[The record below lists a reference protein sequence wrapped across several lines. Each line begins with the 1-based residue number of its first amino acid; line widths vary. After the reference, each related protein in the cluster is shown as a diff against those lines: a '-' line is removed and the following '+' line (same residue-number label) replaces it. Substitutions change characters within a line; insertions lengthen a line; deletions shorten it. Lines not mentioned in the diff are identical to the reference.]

1 MVCQVLRWLGVAELG
16 RAQLVCR
23 QWRDLIRG
31 AERCDD
37 HDHSSG
43 ADHVLKD
50 SIADDLWRA
59 AFLQTWPLPSLE
71 LAPTSELGSGNHTSE
86 EEDDD
91 DDDSKPSVRLADE
104 EEDDA
109 GGCAG
114 GTDNDALLGGCRW
127 MQIARERWIL
137 QKKNTTQPRAADEE
151 GAEEDAIADDATKRN
166 EKGFGDIVEQMRA
179 SVSELLED
187 PQQLTS
193 AHAHAALSALAA
205 TVLYRAI
212 KARYRI
218 EPAHGMDDGES
229 EYHAVEAVFYSL
241 TTGEPVYVFYTYRY
255 KALLIGH
262 TPGVF
267 GLLLLSGRWRPLRP
281 GVVVVRPID
290 VASGGALVVGLLVLT
305 PPPAAQQGQSR
316 GEVER
321 IDLIARRVF
330 HDRRAQALGQ
340 VAAVEFEKVLSFL
353 GLDLIPHVELLL
365 VGEHDLLH
373 ALVLVVPP
381 LHFDQQLL
389 VGRPEQL
396 IPRGQVGQL
405 LEQEGGLAP
414 PLLKRSLVLVDL
426 MDHFLNVDA
435 KLFELRKDLRRP
447 LERCGVLLASVFDLL
462 GRFLDA
468 LKPIVGQ
475 GERTRELL
483 RPLADAGQVN
493 ISGLGARSTL
503 EQVAELIA
511 VRGDG
516 KRNGGHG
523 VGFVQL
529 KRCLFCGVR
538 QAEID
543 SNLGGVSSSLESFES
558 GIYTL
563 HDRIYIPMQFLHLSN
578 FLHGLPLQLLYT
590 LAIHKIVEVGMLA
603 REKTLFETARLERIK
618 DRLQRFVH
626 LVASRFVRLQ
636 RSLHA
641 IDSQSQLAREL
652 TYNLGLLVKLHRYEL
667 QAPVGDLQPLRAL
680 PSLVDRLL
688 RLAKVGFRHGDHLC
702 GLAQELFQGL
712 CGVLPTSHDA
722 WRECRRR

>member
-255 KALLIGH
+255 KALETGTMWEYIQCREKRIAWGSKRRQLCK
-262 TPGVF
+262 GVKLLR
-267 GLLLLSGRWRPLRP
+267 GRRDPALLLG
-281 GVVVVRPID
+281 I
-290 VASGGALVVGLLVLT
+290 
-305 PPPAAQQGQSR
+305 
-316 GEVER
+316 
-321 IDLIARRVF
+321 
-330 HDRRAQALGQ
+330 
-340 VAAVEFEKVLSFL
+340 
-353 GLDLIPHVELLL
+353 
-365 VGEHDLLH
+365 
-373 ALVLVVPP
+373 
-381 LHFDQQLL
+381 
-389 VGRPEQL
+389 
-396 IPRGQVGQL
+396 
-405 LEQEGGLAP
+405 
-414 PLLKRSLVLVDL
+414 
-426 MDHFLNVDA
+426 
-435 KLFELRKDLRRP
+435 
-447 LERCGVLLASVFDLL
+447 ASVDSSDRVAFWKAVFD
-462 GRFLDA
+462 
-468 LKPIVGQ
+468 I
-475 GERTRELL
+475 ERRTWS
-483 RPLADAGQVN
+483 
-493 ISGLGARSTL
+493 I
-503 EQVAELIA
+503 
-511 VRGDG
+511 
-516 KRNGGHG
+516 
-523 VGFVQL
+523 
-529 KRCLFCGVR
+529 
-538 QAEID
+538 
-543 SNLGGVSSSLESFES
+543 
-558 GIYTL
+558 
-563 HDRIYIPMQFLHLSN
+563 
-578 FLHGLPLQLLYT
+578 
-590 LAIHKIVEVGMLA
+590 
-603 REKTLFETARLERIK
+603 
-618 DRLQRFVH
+618 
-626 LVASRFVRLQ
+626 
-636 RSLHA
+636 
-641 IDSQSQLAREL
+641 
-652 TYNLGLLVKLHRYEL
+652 
-667 QAPVGDLQPLRAL
+667 
-680 PSLVDRLL
+680 
-688 RLAKVGFRHGDHLC
+688 
-702 GLAQELFQGL
+702 
-712 CGVLPTSHDA
+712 
-722 WRECRRR
+722 